1 MINPPVR
8 IDASASGLT
17 TVILRGPETAVSDTL
32 IVARISLGPE
42 SVTPLTVTPGP
53 ALTIV
58 DDVKPV
64 PTSAIL

>member
-8 IDASASGLT
+8 IDASPSGLT
-17 TVILRGPETAVSDTL
+17 TAILRGPEAAVADTL
-32 IVARISLGPE
+32 IVAKISVGLE

-53 ALTIV
+53 ALTLV

-64 PTSAIL
+64 PTSAIV

>member
-8 IDASASGLT
+8 IDASPSGLT
-17 TVILRGPETAVSDTL
+17 TVILRGPGAAVSDTL
-32 IVARISLGPE
+32 IVAKISVELE

-53 ALTIV
+53 GLTVV